1 MTNDRVRFAEG
12 DFLTR
17 YPAGHHYDL
26 RIESPFEK
34 PGWKPRSF
42 STIGQTMFPGSAIE
56 FEGIYYEIIFQD
68 FIAGPPMMIS
78 YDLKRWDDN
87 HVIRTQFHYNEEEC
101 RKEANALRE
110 RNQSNRLNIL
120 LSILSPLIGM
130 LPAEDQIRISN
141 RFGISATHMTSFSA
155 LTILLPAG
163 YFMISFIAHVI
174 GQAPLAGPSW
184 FRLFYPLGFYFFTES
199 LLRMLTSM
207 KLEEPIGSLP
217 VAFPVLLWR
226 SIRRSFDSEYRQKQF
241 ERLERADEKHQQIL
255 ANARDEI
262 IEVGSEKHDLEI
274 VSLLPKA
281 HWNARLA
288 IGYNGDWYGLV
299 GSEKLRQGKNVRYRY
314 FLKKASEGTWFAN
327 AREYNPEEV
336 QIFYKDQR
344 RTDLK
349 TWVDTFAPLWGLLSR
364 DDQLRLEELY
374 DFDALKF
381 TKLTTFLLGL
391 LGTVNLLICVA
402 NIAARTATR
411 LDAWLFLPALFLTLE
426 SFSRWLDIRK
436 GEPSGSWF
444 GNIVRPFARKLIQG
458 P

>member
-1 MTNDRVRFAEG
+1 MNIDRVRFAEG

-42 STIGQTMFPGSAIE
+42 SVIGQTMFPGSAIE

-68 FIAGPPMMIS
+68 LHAGPPMMIS
-78 YDLKRWDDN
+78 YDLKRWDDTN
-87 HVIRTQFHYNEEEC
+87 VIRTQFHYNEQEC
-101 RKEANALRE
+101 RKVANSLRE
-110 RNQSNRLNIL
+110 RKRSNRLTV
-120 LSILSPLIGM
+120 LSTFLSPLLGM

-141 RFGISATHMTSFSA
+141 RLGISATHLTSFSA
-155 LTILLPAG
+155 LVILIPAG
-163 YFMISFIAHVI
+163 YFMVLFIAHVL
-174 GQAPLAGPSW
+174 GQANLPGPSW
-184 FRLFYPLGFYFFTES
+184 LTPLYPLGFYFFVES

-217 VAFPVLLWR
+217 VSFPILLWR
-226 SIRRSFDSEYRQKQF
+226 SIRRSFDPEYRQKQF

-262 IEVGSEKHDLEI
+262 IEVGSEQHDLEI
-274 VSLLPKA
+274 VSLLPKN
-281 HWNARLA
+281 HWNAQLA

-314 FLKKASEGTWFAN
+314 FLKKASEGTWFPN

-336 QIFYKDQR
+336 QILYKDKR

-364 DDQLRLEELY
+364 EDQLRLEELY

-391 LGTVNLLICVA
+391 LGSVNLLICLA
-402 NIAARTATR
+402 NIVAGTARA
-411 LDAWLFLPALFLTLE
+411 LDAWLLLPAIFLTLE
-426 SFSRWLDIRK
+426 SLSRWLDIRK